1 MTRWMDADEFAA
13 SLCGSCRYY
22 QGLLEDGRKREKK
35 LLEREKKLLEREKKL
50 LERVE
55 HLRSILRRIHEDAYL
70 VNEDTEVWIRT
81 SLGLPLGD
89 EDDA

>member
-1 MTRWMDADEFAA
+1 MDADEFAA

-22 QGLLEDGRKREKK
+22 QGLLEDGRK
-35 LLEREKKLLEREKKL
+35 REKKLLEREKKL